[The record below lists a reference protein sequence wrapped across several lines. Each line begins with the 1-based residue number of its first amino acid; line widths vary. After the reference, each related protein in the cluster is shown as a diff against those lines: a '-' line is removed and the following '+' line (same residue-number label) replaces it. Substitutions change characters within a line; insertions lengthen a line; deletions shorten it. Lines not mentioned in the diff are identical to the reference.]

1 MSEKNNGMG
10 LGVFGVLGCLILFF
24 GVKRYFPGAA
34 GALLVGAAVL
44 GILLVLLV
52 GLIIFFTV
60 RQSSENRDNGNGDDA
75 DRILAKGRAN
85 LMELRRLRI
94 RIKDSQIRE
103 KAESICQLA
112 DKILK
117 VLKEQP
123 EEISRVRQFLNYYLP
138 TLGKILLKY
147 ARLEESGVPA
157 EDMKER
163 TMACLDDIRAAL
175 EKLYGNL
182 FEDDILDLTVEMQVL
197 TQACKK
203 DGLIADESFEVQ
215 DDGRK
220 ITLTL

>member
-1 MSEKNNGMG
+1 M
-10 LGVFGVLGCLILFF
+10 
-24 GVKRYFPGAA
+24 
-34 GALLVGAAVL
+34 GAAVL